1 VPVPENAVVHIILG
15 MWMDGWGMELSE
27 TLHVT
32 KTGCDR
38 LADFPQH
45 VHLVQR

>member
-1 VPVPENAVVHIILG
+1 

-32 KTGCDR
+32 GTGCTR
-38 LADFPQH
+38 MANFPQH
-45 VHLVQR
+45 VHLVQP